1 MTGGARLVDR
11 NIVFSLAYETVQDVA
26 ADVETNWIRKRH
38 SHDIGNPYGDED
50 LKEEGRRK
58 KEEGEEES
66 DGCGCQQHYIQHTAH
81 TAQRMNACSS
91 PLVFSF
97 FDVVLRGRPRHSC

>member
-11 NIVFSLAYETVQDVA
+11 NIVFPLAYETVQDVA

-38 SHDIGNPYGDED
+38 SNHIGNPYGDED

-58 KEEGEEES
+58 KEEGEEE
-66 DGCGCQQHYIQHTAH
+66 GEE
-81 TAQRMNACSS
+81 
-91 PLVFSF
+91 
-97 FDVVLRGRPRHSC
+97 

>member
-58 KEEGEEES
+58 KERKKERKKATVVGVS
-66 DGCGCQQHYIQHTAH
+66 NIIYSTQHTQH
-81 TAQRMNACSS
+81 N
-91 PLVFSF
+91 V
-97 FDVVLRGRPRHSC
+97 